1 MLASLERIPGAVASA
16 PARDVIRAIAD
27 RPVLLALD
35 GSDLADRAIPVA
47 AEIARRRDTT
57 LVVCRAVSDTTRQ
70 EMFGFLLET
79 AVDER
84 TATAAYVSRVAA
96 EARAA
101 WPGVRVETAVPSGPA
116 AAALAATMRD
126 TNAQLTVLTTHGRSA
141 AARMLRG
148 SVTEDFVR
156 TSDGATLVLWPWVLD
171 RMTSPDWSADVL
183 IPPPS
188 PGIGKRILVPLD
200 GSPRTAR
207 VLPEA
212 YRMAREVNGELLLL
226 TVVDLHLYRRAR
238 GESIEHAVLDAL
250 DYRAAVVRASGV
262 RARAVTAVLA
272 DPAAAIVEVAERE
285 DCDTIAMT
293 THARGPVGRFIFGS
307 IANHVAARAQRP
319 ILFTPPLADP
329 MGHGLASMYPD
340 VPVAVL
346 ALAKAVPD
354 RAA

>member
-1 MLASLERIPGAVASA
+1 MLAS
-16 PARDVIRAIAD
+16 PARTPVAMARPVAD

-35 GSDLADRAIPVA
+35 GSDLAERAIPVA

-57 LVVCRAVSDTTRQ
+57 LLVCRAVSDTTHH
-70 EMFGFLLET
+70 EMFGFLLDSGL
-79 AVDER
+79 DER
-84 TATAAYVSRVAA
+84 VATEAYLARVAS
-96 EARAA
+96 EVRST
-101 WPGVRVETAVPSGPA
+101 WPGVHVETAVPSGPA
-116 AAALAATMRD
+116 GAALTSTMQA
-126 TNAQLTVLTTHGRSA
+126 TNAQLTVLTTHGRA
-141 AARMLRG
+141 ASVRMMRG
-148 SVTEDFVR
+148 SVTEDVVR

-200 GSPRTAR
+200 GSARTAR

-212 YRMAREVNGELLLL
+212 YRMAREANGELLLL
-226 TVVDLHLYRRAR
+226 TVLDLHLYRRAV
-238 GESIEHAVLDAL
+238 GASIQHSVFDAL
-250 DYRAAVVRASGV
+250 DHRAAVVRASGV

-272 DPAAAIVEVAERE
+272 DPAAAIIEVAERE

-293 THARGPVGRFIFGS
+293 THARGAVGRFIFGS
-307 IANHVAARAQRP
+307 VANHVAARAGRP

-329 MGHGLASMYPD
+329 MGHGLATMYPD
-340 VPVAVL
+340 VPVSVL
-346 ALAKAVPD
+346 ALAKSIED